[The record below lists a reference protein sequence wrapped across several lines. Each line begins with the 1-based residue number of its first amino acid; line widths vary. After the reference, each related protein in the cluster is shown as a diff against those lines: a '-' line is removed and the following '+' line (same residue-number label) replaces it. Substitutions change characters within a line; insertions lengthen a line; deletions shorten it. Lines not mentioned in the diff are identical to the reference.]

1 MRRENSEF
9 ITKYISEAGS
19 KKVNKEYFGFVEL
32 DKYICFVV
40 ADSLD
45 NSTNEISAK
54 IVVDSIIND
63 FTNKPTFSKRKL
75 RGYAKNANEQLKIQ
89 STNFKLSA
97 SVLIVVSNYQKLRY
111 VSCGNASLSIFRGNN
126 ILLRSEEQ
134 SVYRHMIKQ
143 NETHEESELGLAE
156 SRNLY
161 NYLGKD
167 GKFKSKISKKIKLQ
181 QDDVLLMS
189 TWGFWNKVSGVE
201 ILDALEGSKDTTT
214 FLGNAQDLLLSKQEM
229 NPNENNGIATGIGSY
244 TLITTF
250 INKLYVD
257 KSNKKKYIRIAII
270 VTIILLIIF
279 AIVFFIMYR
288 NNKKRDESI
297 DLINTYETKAD
308 IFLEDENYQRAF
320 DQYTKAVEESK
331 ALTKKTGEKGLE
343 NIDIKERLDTKE
355 RVSSLILD
363 GDNLY
368 KEQGYKEAKNTY
380 KRALSEINANLDF
393 FSEMELDVKELEQK
407 IENCDDEIYL
417 QDLLDLGIA
426 EKDLGQYDDAKAT
439 LEQARKLALSI
450 GNKSA
455 QKEIDI
461 LLKGISSQVKANKKE
476 EEEEAKALAE
486 QEKAELEAQKVE
498 EEKAIEEEIEARTKI
513 ADEIVISGDAAVG
526 DEKFDVAMDLYDDA
540 MAIYQELSDTE
551 NMSKVQK
558 LISEMK
564 VLESDSINAIKYVDG
579 DNYITV
585 GDEHL
590 EKGEFDLARNN
601 YNEALKIFTDLQDK
615 DYMLIVRTKLSE
627 VDSAEKALEK
637 ELTTIK
643 AEDYVK
649 KGDTYLEDGNYKD
662 AIEKYKLAQIVYQ
675 ELANIEKV
683 LELDKKI
690 DSVEELD
697 KTTKSTND
705 NNNDTSNKKND

>member
-9 ITKYISEAGS
+9 VTKYISEAGS
-19 KKVNKEYFGFVEL
+19 KKANKEYFGFVEL

-45 NSTNEISAK
+45 NSINEISAK

-75 RGYAKNANEQLKIQ
+75 REYAKNANIQLKIQ

-111 VSCGNASLSIFRGNN
+111 LSCGNTSLSIFRGNN

-134 SVYRHMIKQ
+134 SIYRHMIKHT
-143 NETHEESELGLAE
+143 ETFEESEVGLAE
-156 SRNLY
+156 SKNLY

-167 GKFKSKISKKIKLQ
+167 GKFKSKVSKKIKLQ
-181 QDDVLLMS
+181 KDDVLLMS
-189 TWGFWNKVSGVE
+189 TWGFWNKISGVE

-229 NPNENNGIATGIGSY
+229 NPNDNNETATGIESY
-244 TLITTF
+244 TLMTTF

-257 KSNKKKYIRIAII
+257 KSNKKKYIRLAII
-270 VTIILLIIF
+270 SIIILLIIF
-279 AIVFFIMYR
+279 AIVFFIIYR
-288 NNKKRDESI
+288 NNKKRNESI
-297 DLINTYETKAD
+297 YIVNAYETKAD

-320 DQYTKAVEESK
+320 DQYTKAVEESES
-331 ALTKKTGEKGLE
+331 LTKISGKKGLE
-343 NIDIKERLDTKE
+343 NTEIKERLDTKE

-363 GDNLY
+363 AETLY
-368 KEQGYKEAKNTY
+368 KDGEYKAAKNTY
-380 KRALSEINANLDF
+380 KRALSEINANIDL
-393 FSEMELDVKELEQK
+393 FSEMDIDINALEENLEQ
-407 IENCDDEIYL
+407 CDDEIYL
-417 QDLLDLGIA
+417 LDLVELGNSQ
-426 EKDLGQYDDAKAT
+426 KDLEQYEEAQNTLSEAKELT
-439 LEQARKLALSI
+439 LAL
-450 GNKSA
+450 GNKNI
-455 QKEIDI
+455 QKEIA
-461 LLKGISSQVKANKKE
+461 LTLKEIKLQIKADEKIKAEEAKAEEEAKKL
-476 EEEEAKALAE
+476 EEEEALAE
-486 QEKAELEAQKVE
+486 EKEAK
-498 EEKAIEEEIEARTKI
+498 TKI
-513 ADEIVISGDAAVG
+513 ADELVVSGEATSA
-526 DEKFDVAMDLYDDA
+526 DEKYDVAMDMYKEA
-540 MAIYQELSDTE
+540 MDMYKELEDTE
-551 NMSKVQK
+551 NMSRVQK
-558 LISEMK
+558 LISETK
-564 VLESDSINAIKYVDG
+564 ILQADGEKKIKFVEG
-579 DNYITV
+579 DNYLTV

-590 EKGEFDLARNN
+590 EKCEFDLARNN
-601 YNEALKIFTDLQDK
+601 YNEALKIFTDLQYK

-649 KGDTYLEDGNYKD
+649 KGDKYLEDTNYKS
-662 AIEKYKLAQIVYQ
+662 AIEQYKLAQIVYQ

-697 KTTKSTND
+697 KLTKSNE
-705 NNNDTSNKKND
+705 DTSDDSSDGNNVN